1 MSKYLERAKEI
12 RAIVEPHHNCAQSV
26 LMSYNKDAG
35 VSDELAYKMGACFG
49 LGMKSGETCGVVTG
63 ALMVLGL
70 FGVDDNETTKHL
82 VDFFKGKHDGM
93 INCADLLRVNA
104 EHGGERKPH
113 CDALVYEMVDYVEGI
128 LKEKGKIE

>member
-26 LMSYNKDAG
+26 LMSFNKDAG

-49 LGMKSGETCGVVTG
+49 LGMKSGSTCGVITG

-70 FGVDDNETTKHL
+70 FGVDDNPTTKSL
-82 VDFFKGKHDGM
+82 VDFFKEKHDGM
-93 INCADLLRVNA
+93 TNCADLLRVNA
-104 EHGGERKPH
+104 EQGGERKPH
-113 CDALVYEMVDYVEGI
+113 CDALVYEMVEYVEGI